1 MENARRS
8 REIDEEFFNQ
18 RYLRDI
24 HLAKGNIFS
33 SSREALLLAI
43 AALITTVLT
52 AQSGI
57 AGPYSR
63 EP

>member
-1 MENARRS
+1 
-8 REIDEEFFNQ
+8 
-18 RYLRDI
+18 
-24 HLAKGNIFS
+24 
-33 SSREALLLAI
+33 LLAI